1 MSGWMDERQHLP
13 GTHHHFSHTSPAE
26 ARLLALGELIPKT
39 ERDIEHMASRRHALV
54 ALGLSTAVLVM
65 LTAWGGVA
73 WMRPVGALT
82 FHAAATGSARLPG
95 PLPSLPWPAT
105 GSAALA
111 ASGGGSLGTSGGSH
125 PVPIAGVAE
134 VMTAY
139 LVVYDHPLVSGAPGP
154 AIAVTD
160 TAVASYRAG
169 AALRIPVLPLVGGE
183 QMSELQALEGML
195 VARGSDLAVLLA
207 EWDAGTEQT
216 FVGKMNAAAA
226 TLGLRSTTFAD
237 STGLDPR
244 TTSTPGDLIRLGE
257 AAMASP
263 VLAGI
268 VAMAQVT
275 LPVVG
280 TVYNSDSDLGHDG
293 MAGIAFGSSQ
303 SAGGCFLFWA
313 HQVVAGRIMTVIG
326 AELGQVGTSR
336 QATAMGNARAL
347 VIAAFAQVGTFR
359 SLEFAGGAAGSIHAP
374 WGSSTSVTAD
384 PVEMVGWPGEVAT
397 IRFRTGPLAVGIR
410 AGTQVGTAQ
419 VDLGGGAT
427 DLVLRA
433 AGPVHGPPTMWRI
446 TRS

>member
-1 MSGWMDERQHLP
+1 M
-13 GTHHHFSHTSPAE
+13 
-26 ARLLALGELIPKT
+26 
-39 ERDIEHMASRRHALV
+39 
-54 ALGLSTAVLVM
+54 
-65 LTAWGGVA
+65 
-73 WMRPVGALT
+73 
-82 FHAAATGSARLPG
+82 
-95 PLPSLPWPAT
+95 
-105 GSAALA
+105 
-111 ASGGGSLGTSGGSH
+111 
-125 PVPIAGVAE
+125 
-134 VMTAY
+134 
-139 LVVYDHPLVSGAPGP
+139 
-154 AIAVTD
+154 
-160 TAVASYRAG
+160 
-169 AALRIPVLPLVGGE
+169 LPLVGGE

-207 EWDAGTEQT
+207 EWDAGTEQS
-216 FVGKMNAAAA
+216 FVVKMNAAAA

-326 AELGQVGTSR
+326 AELG
-336 QATAMGNARAL
+336 
-347 VIAAFAQVGTFR
+347 TFR